1 MSTHSMRTSPIGDE
15 RRRAASGAAR
25 GGRPLAAPHP
35 RLPRPVAYARSIEA
49 SKGQSIGFERADA
62 VQCLVGG
69 HPDRVDQDRG
79 ARPLSR
85 CSKKSPG
92 APRALPLE
100 RRLTGI
106 ALAEQSSWSVGS
118 RRNRRRRPTRTDS

>member
-1 MSTHSMRTSPIGDE
+1 MSGD
-15 RRRAASGAAR
+15 ALHQAR
-25 GGRPLAAPHP
+25 QEGDDHWPPAHP

-79 ARPLSR
+79 ARHAVQ
-85 CSKKSPG
+85 KKSPG
-92 APRALPLE
+92 APRALS
-100 RRLTGI
+100 
-106 ALAEQSSWSVGS
+106 A
-118 RRNRRRRPTRTDS
+118 RT